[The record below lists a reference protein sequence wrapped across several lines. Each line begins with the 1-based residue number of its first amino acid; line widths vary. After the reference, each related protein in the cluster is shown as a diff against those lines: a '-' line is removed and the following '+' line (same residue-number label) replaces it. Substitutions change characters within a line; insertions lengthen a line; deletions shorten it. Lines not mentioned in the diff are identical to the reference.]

1 MSPVKSNKCIHIF
14 CRYCLQKWMKT
25 KMECPM
31 CKVSIDYLEKPDFSD
46 GHFSSQLEEFVTCY
60 REDLEN

>member
-1 MSPVKSNKCIHIF
+1 MSPVKSNKCFHIF